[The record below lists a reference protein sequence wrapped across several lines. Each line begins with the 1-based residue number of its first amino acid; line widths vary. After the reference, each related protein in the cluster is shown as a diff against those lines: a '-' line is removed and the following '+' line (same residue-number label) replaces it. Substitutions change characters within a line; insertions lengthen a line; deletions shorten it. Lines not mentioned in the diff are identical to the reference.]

1 MKAAWV
7 GRHRCVAL
15 GLVLAILMA
24 LSMPLAAAAPD
35 EPMTTGQCASRPAD
49 SNNLQRMLT
58 SLVDWLLPYPGSQRS
73 ADVDCLTSEDGGTAS
88 EEQRPSRLGIVP
100 DRSVG
105 DFPLNMNYTLSGLIQ
120 YEAPPVPAYADSDL
134 QLRIAENI
142 SLLARHLDVTEEL
155 MRTVL
160 QMSGAPSPNGA
171 LAGEGIPQELA
182 LQLGSTTLEAKA
194 DFMSGLTQYL
204 VRSLMN
210 ADVPLPESGDD
221 EVTLVFNMNNGVS
234 GLDISTVLRQ
244 TQRDNGLPNPLNIGE
259 ITVKISN
266 GSVTSQAEL
275 DPADDAVQIKR
286 GKFAVDYH
294 FGSNTL
300 TSTTTFSRGEGV
312 EEQRFQLTAQLGS
325 VDFTGQA
332 LLFNNAGRQEFK
344 LQAFWEGL
352 TFSTLLTPQG
362 FQESSFGLDL
372 EF

>member
-7 GRHRCVAL
+7 DRHRSVAL
-15 GLVLAILMA
+15 AAMVGLLIGVSLPAV
-24 LSMPLAAAAPD
+24 AAPH
-35 EPMTTGQCASRPAD
+35 EPMASVSCADGSAES
-49 SNNLQRMLT
+49 SNLRHMLT
-58 SLVDWLLPYPGSQRS
+58 SLVDWLIPYSAAGPK
-73 ADVDCLTSEDGGTAS
+73 ADVDCLTAEDGTTPRS
-88 EEQRPSRLGIVP
+88 ERQPSRLGMSP
-100 DRSVG
+100 DRSMSG
-105 DFPLNMNYTLSGLIQ
+105 FPLNMNYTLSGLLEHE
-120 YEAPPVPAYADSDL
+120 EAPSASRESGL
-134 QLRIAENI
+134 QLQFGENI
-142 SLLARHLDVTEEL
+142 SLLARHIDVTQEL
-155 MRTVL
+155 MRTML
-160 QMSGAPSPNGA
+160 EMSGAASPESA
-171 LAGEGIPQELA
+171 FRERVPQELA
-182 LQLGSTTLEAKA
+182 LQLGNTTLEAKA

-210 ADVPLPESGDD
+210 ADVPLPDSGDD
-221 EVTLVFNMNNGVS
+221 VTLVFNMNNGVS
-234 GLDISTVLRQ
+234 GLDISTVLQQ
-244 TQRDNGLPNPLNIGE
+244 TQQDNGLPNPLNIGE

-266 GSVTSQAEL
+266 GNVTSQAEF
-275 DPADDAVQIKR
+275 DPADDAVQIRR

-344 LQAFWEGL
+344 LEAFWEGL